1 VTDVRTGSTDLAQPA
16 SSAAP
21 TTSTTATVRLAIL
34 GAGVMGETVLS
45 GLLRAGWDAADI
57 VATDRRPDR
66 EVELRQTYGIRMLS
80 NAEAAA
86 AADTVVLVVKPQDM
100 RDLLSEIA
108 DVLRPGT
115 LVVSL
120 AAGVDTAL
128 IEGQLPDGTA
138 VVRVMP
144 NTPAQVDEGMAAI
157 SPGSH
162 SDQDHLD
169 RVSRILSATGRVVTV
184 PERYQDAVTAISG
197 SGPAYLFFVV
207 EAMIDAGVHLGLPRD
222 TATELVVQTM
232 LGSAKLLRETGVHPT
247 VLRERVTSP
256 GGTTAA
262 AVRQLEERAVRAAFM
277 TAMEAARDRS
287 RELAEAARQSAPGA
301 GRAPGRPE

>member
-1 VTDVRTGSTDLAQPA
+1 VISQDLT
-16 SSAAP
+16 SSAHP
-21 TTSTTATVRLAIL
+21 LAIL

-45 GLLRAGWDAADI
+45 GLLRAGWHADQI
-57 VATDRRPDR
+57 VATDRRLER
-66 EVELRQTYGIRMLS
+66 QHELTARYGIKMLE
-80 NAEAAA
+80 NTEAVAEAE
-86 AADTVVLVVKPQDM
+86 TVILVVKPQDM
-100 RDLLSEIA
+100 SDLLKEIA
-108 DVLRPGT
+108 QAIKPGT

-120 AAGVDTAL
+120 AAGVDTTF
-128 IEGQLPDGTA
+128 IESRLPEGVA

-162 SDQDHLD
+162 STQDHLD
-169 RVSRILSATGRVVTV
+169 RVTEILSATGRVITV

-197 SGPAYLFFVV
+197 TGPAYLFFVV
-207 EAMIDAGVHLGLPRD
+207 EAMIEAGVHLGLPRD

-232 LGSAKLLRETGVHPT
+232 LGSAKLLRETGEHPT

-262 AVRQLEERAVRAAFM
+262 AVRQLEEHKVRAAFLR
-277 TAMEAARDRS
+277 AMEAARDRS
-287 RELAEAARQSAPGA
+287 RELAAAAREDKQGT
-301 GRAPGRPE
+301 GRPG

>member
-1 VTDVRTGSTDLAQPA
+1 M
-16 SSAAP
+16 SS
-21 TTSTTATVRLAIL
+21 SREGRLAIL

-45 GLLRAGWDAADI
+45 GLLRAGWSPDRI
-57 VATDRRPDR
+57 IATDRRPER
-66 EVELRQTYGIRMLS
+66 QVELTATYGITMLE
-80 NAEAAA
+80 NVDAAA
-86 AADTVVLVVKPQDM
+86 AAETVIVVVKPQDLT
-100 RDLLSEIA
+100 DLLVEIA
-108 DVLRPGT
+108 GVVTRDT

-120 AAGVDTAL
+120 VAGVATET
-128 IEGQLPDGTA
+128 IEGALPSGVP

-144 NTPAQVDEGMAAI
+144 NTPALVDEGMAAI

-162 SDQDHLD
+162 CDQSHLD
-169 RVSRILSATGRVVTV
+169 RVTEILSATGRVLTL

-207 EAMIDAGVHLGLPRD
+207 EAMIEAGVHLGLPRD

-232 LGSAKLLRETGVHPT
+232 LGSAKMLRETGEHPT

-262 AVRQLEERAVRAAFM
+262 AVRRLEDHSVRAAFM
-277 TAMEAARDRS
+277 GAIEAARDRS
-287 RELAEAARQSAPGA
+287 RELAAAARPSGGTPG
-301 GRAPGRPE
+301 